1 MMKRSLFVSAAAL
14 AALAIPATASAQGY
28 GYNNGYAPQNTQCE
42 RQRSNDKVAGGV
54 AGALVGAL
62 AGGAIG
68 NNIDAGDDYYYVPGR
83 RGHHGHGRGRGR
95 GGYYYSEPRSNS
107 GQVAVGAV
115 LGAVVGGLAGS
126 SLAAGNNDC
135 QSTGPTPYQPAAGYN
150 GNGYYESNGYNGA
163 YQGSS
168 IPRTTDG
175 LYGGPEVMQQPRYP
189 ASQPPARTYP
199 ASAYPTSG
207 YPGPDYGNQGYNDQ
221 GYSDYDQGYSDYQDN
236 SAYSQQECRQIYM
249 NGGHV
254 MACRNSPTET
264 WRPVGNNGQQG
275 DELYGGY

>member
-1 MMKRSLFVSAAAL
+1 MKRSLFVGAAAL
-14 AALAIPATASAQGY
+14 AALAIPGAASAQGY
-28 GYNNGYAPQNTQCE
+28 GYSNNGYAPQNTQCE
-42 RQRSNDKVAGGV
+42 RQRSNDKMAGGI

-68 NNIDAGDDYYYVPGR
+68 NNINTGDDYYYQPGR
-83 RGHHGHGRGRGR
+83 GGHRGHGRGRGR
-95 GGYYYSEPRSNS
+95 GHGGYYYSQSSDNS
-107 GQVAVGAV
+107 AEVAVGAV

-135 QSTGPTPYQPAAGYN
+135 QSAGPTPYQAAGGYN
-150 GNGYYESNGYNGA
+150 GNGYYDNNSYNGA
-163 YQGSS
+163 YQGGS

-175 LYGGPEVMQQPRYP
+175 LYGGPEVMQAPRYP
-189 ASQPPARTYP
+189 ASPTPARTYP

-221 GYSDYDQGYSDYQDN
+221 GYADQGYADYQDDTGY
-236 SAYSQQECRQIYM
+236 AQQECRQIYM

-254 MACRNSPTET
+254 MACRNSPTDT
-264 WRPVGNNGQQG
+264 WRPVANNGQQR